1 MRMQARIPSL
11 MTGPG
16 AARWVWNRRA
26 WMRLAA
32 TSGGCAITIWLWT
45 NLADPASGAPHVRI
59 AAQLQLIHAMTCF
72 ASATFM
78 NLGAL
83 KARFA
88 PPCFLS
94 GSFCLCGA
102 LYLPSRLHSPLTSGI
117 ALLGVALLLAGWSV
131 LIFASSAIDRQQ
143 PD

>member
-1 MRMQARIPSL
+1 MQARAASL
-11 MTGPG
+11 ATRPG
-16 AARWVWNRRA
+16 AAGSVWTRRA

-32 TSGGCAITIWLWT
+32 ASGGCAIAIWLWT
-45 NLADPASGAPHVRI
+45 NLADPAPGMPHVRI
-59 AAQLQLIHAMTCF
+59 AAQLQLVHAMTCF

-94 GSFCLCGA
+94 GSFCLCGS

-117 ALLGVALLLAGWSV
+117 ALLGVALLLTGWSV
-131 LIFASSAIDRQQ
+131 LIVASGAIDRQR
-143 PD
+143 PE